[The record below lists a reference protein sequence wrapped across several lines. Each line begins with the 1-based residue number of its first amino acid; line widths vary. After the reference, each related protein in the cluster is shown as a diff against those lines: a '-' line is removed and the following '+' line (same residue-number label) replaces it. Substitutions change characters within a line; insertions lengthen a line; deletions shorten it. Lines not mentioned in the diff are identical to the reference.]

1 MEFKL
6 ARVYRVRTAFKDCR
20 CGFSRASDSKSLPCT
35 VIAVESTSILS
46 LSRLTI
52 EITCFTTSVFEEEI
66 IHTLFITPV
75 ALSSCRTIARFRL

>member
-52 EITCFTTSVFEEEI
+52 EITCVTSVFEEEI